1 MNSDTLPRIATLDCV
16 RGIAIFGILL
26 LNICAFGLPKAAY
39 LNPAYL
45 GMPSSRDAWSWALL
59 DIFAQAKFLAMF
71 ALLFGA
77 GLQMLLRR
85 GKNWIRARLSW
96 LVLFGLG
103 HAILLWDGD
112 ILLAYGLIGLL
123 CWRMIRDAK
132 ESAQLLKTGMVL
144 YLCGVGVLLVLGFIS
159 PGEPGD
165 FWQPGVAEL
174 QYEKIWKL
182 RGGFDAWCHRAD
194 LLSSSLLVIGV
205 QYGWELAGLMLFG
218 AGLMRSGWL
227 RGSYSPGDYR
237 QQAVWLIAISLV
249 IQLPAVAL
257 QWHLHW
263 GYRWSGFLLQVPREL
278 SAPLQAMGYL
288 ALCYGYWATLSRWRI
303 VHWLSQVGR
312 MALSNYLLQTL
323 ICTTLFYRFALYQ
336 QFDRLQLLAFV
347 PLVWLANLLFSHLWL
362 CYFSQG
368 PAEWLWRSLT
378 LRAASNNRPK
388 NQH

>member
-1 MNSDTLPRIATLDCV
+1 MNSDPLPRIVTLDCI
-16 RGIAIFGILL
+16 RIIAIFGILL

-39 LNPAYL
+39 L
-45 GMPSSRDAWSWALL
+45 GMPSMRDAWSWALL
-59 DIFAQAKFLAMF
+59 DIFAQAKFLAMY

-77 GLQMLLRR
+77 GLEMLLRR

-96 LVLFGLG
+96 LVLFGHG
-103 HAILLWDGD
+103 YAILLWDGD

-165 FWQPGVAEL
+165 FWKPGFAEF

-194 LLSSSLLVIGV
+194 LLSSSLLIISV

-227 RGSYSPGDYR
+227 RGSFTG
-237 QQAVWLIAISLV
+237 
-249 IQLPAVAL
+249 
-257 QWHLHW
+257 
-263 GYRWSGFLLQVPREL
+263 
-278 SAPLQAMGYL
+278 
-288 ALCYGYWATLSRWRI
+288 
-303 VHWLSQVGR
+303 
-312 MALSNYLLQTL
+312 
-323 ICTTLFYRFALYQ
+323 
-336 QFDRLQLLAFV
+336 
-347 PLVWLANLLFSHLWL
+347 
-362 CYFSQG
+362 
-368 PAEWLWRSLT
+368 
-378 LRAASNNRPK
+378 
-388 NQH
+388 